1 VGVDSSGGGRPDA
14 AGGVSRRLEGVRL
27 GAYEIRS
34 LIGAGAMGEV
44 WRAVDTRLGREVAL
58 KMLPTEMASDPERM
72 SRFEREAKVLASLNH
87 SNIAVLYGLEHLSSD
102 VGEAAPDA
110 PAETAAVHALVM
122 ELVEGPGLDE
132 VIARKAMSFGEAM
145 PILVQITRALQEA
158 HERGIVHRDLKPAN
172 VKIRSDGT
180 VKVLDFG
187 LATPRTTR
195 RDGSQSLA
203 PTMSGHRTVVG
214 TMLGSA
220 AYMSPEQ
227 ARGRQVDRRADI
239 WAFGCVLYEM
249 LTGRRAFEGDSL
261 SETLASVLRDEP
273 AWSVLPADLDPVA
286 RHVIRRCLAKDP
298 DRRFHDI
305 ADVRIE
311 LEEAAGAT
319 ESQSRRRPSR
329 RRWAVTAALAAVAL
343 GIGAVAAWLPGTLGS
358 GGGSMPSYRALT
370 YRSGHV
376 ASARFAPDETTVVL
390 GMSTADRPL
399 ALMATSTD
407 SIESR
412 YLDLPPGDILGI
424 ADDGRMAV
432 LLDRR
437 REGSWIS
444 VGTLALADLVG
455 GAPRPIDE
463 RVNDGDI
470 SPDGGE
476 LAVVREVG
484 RIQRLEYPI
493 GRTRFET
500 NGWISH
506 VRISPDGRRV
516 AFLHHPHYGDDRGL
530 VAVAE
535 ADGTVIELTEEL
547 PDSVQGLAWTPDG
560 SSVWFSAYVFG
571 QGGVVWSVRPGE
583 PRREKLRSP
592 ISVRLRDI
600 ASDGRLLLVAGDSR
614 AEIAGVLGD
623 ATRERRY
630 EGWNDDSLGGL
641 SADGELFAGNMQVS
655 TVDGEYAV
663 FVRRADGPRAVRIGY
678 GNVFGMSPDGRWV
691 FTHKLVSERSSLT
704 LLPTGTGSPRAFDL
718 GGVVPVSSGAALA
731 TPSSDG
737 RYVAFNGFDV
747 DVGPRIYVLDT
758 DGGTVAPVGPVGTRG
773 AVISPD
779 GARVASVAP
788 GGRVTVYAVDGGQAA
803 VVASA
808 RAGEEPLQ
816 WSRDGRSVL
825 VWDRVLPARILRIG
839 LADGSR
845 EPVLEVMPSD
855 PAGVLYGNLLLS
867 PGGEHYVYRYR
878 RDVSTLYLV
887 EGVR

>member
-1 VGVDSSGGGRPDA
+1 MEIDRTADACPDA
-14 AGGVSRRLEGVRL
+14 AEGVSRWPAGARL
-27 GAYEIRS
+27 GPYEIRS

-58 KMLPTEMASDPERM
+58 KVLPTEMANDPERM
-72 SRFEREAKVLASLNH
+72 ARFEREAKVLASLNH
-87 SNIAVLYGLEHLSSD
+87 PNIAVLYGLEHL
-102 VGEAAPDA
+102 APDFGEVA
-110 PAETAAVHALVM
+110 RPPQEPATVHALVM

-132 VIARKAMSFGEAM
+132 LVARSPMTFDEAM

-158 HERGIVHRDLKPAN
+158 HERGVVHRDLKPAN
-172 VKIRSDGT
+172 VKIRPDGT

-227 ARGRQVDRRADI
+227 TRGRQVDRRADI
-239 WAFGCVLYEM
+239 WAFGCVVYEV
-249 LTGRRAFEGDSL
+249 LSGRRAFEGDSL
-261 SETLASVLRDEP
+261 SDTLASVLRDEP
-273 AWSVLPADLDPVA
+273 AWNELPADLDPVA

-319 ESQSRRRPSR
+319 VPPPRRRPRR
-329 RRWAVTAALAAVAL
+329 RRWAIVAAVAAAAV
-343 GIGAVAAWLPGTLGS
+343 GIAAAAAWLSTTLAPGGR
-358 GGGSMPSYRALT
+358 SMPSFRALT

-376 ASARFAPDETTVVL
+376 ASARFAPDGTTVVL

-399 ALMATSTD
+399 ALMATSTE

-412 YLDLPPGDILGI
+412 YLDLPPGDILGM

-455 GAPRPIDE
+455 GAPRPIAE

-470 SPDGGE
+470 SPDGEE

-484 RIQRLEYPI
+484 RIQRLEYPL
-493 GRTRFET
+493 GTTLFET
-500 NGWISH
+500 SGWISH

-535 ADGTVIELTEEL
+535 VGGTVAELTEEL
-547 PDSVQGLAWTPDG
+547 PDSVQGLAWWPDG
-560 SSVWFSAYVFG
+560 RSVWFSAYVFG

-583 PRREKLRSP
+583 PRRETLRSP

-600 ASDGRLLLVAGDSR
+600 AADGRLLLVAGDSR
-614 AEIAGVLGD
+614 AEIAGLLGG
-623 ATRERRY
+623 AARERRY

-663 FVRRADGPRAVRIGY
+663 YVRRADGPSAVRIGY

-691 FTHKLVSERSSLT
+691 VTHKLASDRSALT
-704 LLPTGTGSPRAFDL
+704 LLPTGAGSPRVVDL
-718 GGVVPVSSGAALA
+718 GGIVPLSSGAALA
-731 TPSSDG
+731 TSSSEG
-737 RYVAFNGFDV
+737 RYLAFNGFDG

-758 DGGTVAPVGPVGTRG
+758 DGGAVVPVGPVGTRG

-779 GARVASVAP
+779 GARVASLAP
-788 GGRVTVYAVDGGQAA
+788 DGRPTVYTVDGGEAA

-825 VWDRVLPARILRIG
+825 VWDRVLPARIHRLG
-839 LADGSR
+839 LADGTR
-845 EPVLEVMPSD
+845 EPLLEVMPSN